1 MHIEIGKYYVNKT
14 WRFLL
19 PCLRG
24 HGDVFVRKFNPIF
37 KLAVGI
43 HDTLVDG
50 SEISKGRNIYILC
63 DKLTQERL
71 FNEFIEWIRCQ
82 EYYVGD
88 YCPDSEIVG
97 SRKQMIVI
105 HIPEMF
111 NDAYDHFL
119 KGNYSV
125 MYLEEEL
132 KALFSNTERKK
143 ELDILTRNPKIV
155 QDFVKQVNEEF
166 NTSVNSEHFKMA
178 ELELPLKKKEEIFN
192 YKKNNENVFFN
203 ETQDK
208 VWQI

>member
-50 SEISKGRNIYILC
+50 SKISKGRNIYILC

-71 FNEFIEWIRCQ
+71 YNEFIEWIRCQ
-82 EYYVGD
+82 NYYVGD
-88 YCPDSEIVG
+88 YCPDSEIID

-105 HIPEMF
+105 NIPEMF
-111 NDAYDHFL
+111 NDAYDNFL
-119 KGNYSV
+119 QGNYSV
-125 MYLEEEL
+125 MYLDNEL
-132 KALFSNTERKK
+132 KALFSNLERKK
-143 ELDILTRNPKIV
+143 ELN
-155 QDFVKQVNEEF
+155 
-166 NTSVNSEHFKMA
+166 
-178 ELELPLKKKEEIFN
+178 IFS
-192 YKKNNENVFFN
+192 
-203 ETQDK
+203 
-208 VWQI
+208 